1 MSKTSTI
8 GSAKSSMKRKNS
20 IWHALP
26 YIAPHFIIFAVFG
39 IIPIIFGIG
48 LAFTRWN
55 MVGAPKFVGLQN
67 FAKIFDP
74 STYFYSIFWRD
85 LGHTLLFVLVSVP
98 LTIIVPLL
106 LAVALSKKGLKGAG
120 LFQAIFY
127 IPGLISIAAGAL
139 VWRMVFNSQFGLLN
153 TTFHTDI
160 NWLGK
165 NPYAW
170 ITIFVLVLWAGIG
183 GNLVIYRSALSG
195 VDESLYEA
203 AKVDG
208 AGPVRIFFSI
218 TLPEIKLPL
227 FYTTIMTTTGFA
239 TVDFSLWP
247 TFCRMALVMM
257 MFTGACAGSTAG
269 GIKLSRIL
277 ILCKSLKRELKRLA
291 HPNHV
296 SVVKMDGQGVEE
308 RVVSAAGS
316 FLTAYLLVLLVG
328 ALVVSWDNFGFQESF
343 AASLTCISNVGPG
356 LGILGPMEN
365 FSILSPLSKVV
376 LSVEMLMGRLELMP
390 LMALLLRSTWRD

>member
-98 LTIIVPLL
+98 LTSIVPLL

-208 AGPVRIFFSI
+208 AGPIRIFFSI

-227 FYTTIMTTTGFA
+227 FYTTIMTTTGAFN
-239 TVDFSLWP
+239 VWGQP
-247 TFCRMALVMM
+247 VMLTNGGPNYQTQVLLM
-257 MFTGACAGSTAG
+257 DIRNLAFPAGPA
-269 GIKLSRIL
+269 
-277 ILCKSLKRELKRLA
+277 
-291 HPNHV
+291 
-296 SVVKMDGQGVEE
+296 
-308 RVVSAAGS
+308 AAGM
-316 FLTAYLLVLLVG
+316 
-328 ALVVSWDNFGFQESF
+328 
-343 AASLTCISNVGPG
+343 ASA
-356 LGILGPMEN
+356 
-365 FSILSPLSKVV
+365 
-376 LSVEMLMGRLELMP
+376 
-390 LMALLLRSTWRD
+390 MALLLGIILMAIAAIQLIFMNKED

>member
-1 MSKTSTI
+1 MSKASTI

-227 FYTTIMTTTGFA
+227 FYTTIMTTTRLQRVGPAGHADQRRTELPDPGAADGYQEPRVPRRPCGRRHGF
-239 TVDFSLWP
+239 
-247 TFCRMALVMM
+247 RN
-257 MFTGACAGSTAG
+257 
-269 GIKLSRIL
+269 GI
-277 ILCKSLKRELKRLA
+277 
-291 HPNHV
+291 
-296 SVVKMDGQGVEE
+296 
-308 RVVSAAGS
+308 AAGHHPD
-316 FLTAYLLVLLVG
+316 G
-328 ALVVSWDNFGFQESF
+328 H
-343 AASLTCISNVGPG
+343 
-356 LGILGPMEN
+356 
-365 FSILSPLSKVV
+365 
-376 LSVEMLMGRLELMP
+376 R
-390 LMALLLRSTWRD
+390 RDPADLHE

>member
-1 MSKTSTI
+1 
-8 GSAKSSMKRKNS
+8 MKRKNS

-183 GNLVIYRSALSG
+183 GNLVIW
-195 VDESLYEA
+195 
-203 AKVDG
+203 
-208 AGPVRIFFSI
+208 
-218 TLPEIKLPL
+218 
-227 FYTTIMTTTGFA
+227 
-239 TVDFSLWP
+239 DFQ
-247 TFCRMALVMM
+247 
-257 MFTGACAGSTAG
+257 
-269 GIKLSRIL
+269 
-277 ILCKSLKRELKRLA
+277 
-291 HPNHV
+291 V
-296 SVVKMDGQGVEE
+296 S
-308 RVVSAAGS
+308 
-316 FLTAYLLVLLVG
+316 
-328 ALVVSWDNFGFQESF
+328 
-343 AASLTCISNVGPG
+343 
-356 LGILGPMEN
+356 
-365 FSILSPLSKVV
+365 
-376 LSVEMLMGRLELMP
+376 
-390 LMALLLRSTWRD
+390 

>member
-1 MSKTSTI
+1 
-8 GSAKSSMKRKNS
+8 
-20 IWHALP
+20 
-26 YIAPHFIIFAVFG
+26 
-39 IIPIIFGIG
+39 
-48 LAFTRWN
+48 

-170 ITIFVLVLWAGIG
+170 ITIFV
-183 GNLVIYRSALSG
+183 IYRSALSG

-208 AGPVRIFFSI
+208 AGPVRIFFYI

-227 FYTTIMTTTGFA
+227 FYTTIMTTTGAFN
-239 TVDFSLWP
+239 VWGQP
-247 TFCRMALVMM
+247 VMLTNGGPNYQTQGLLM
-257 MFTGACAGSTAG
+257 DIRNLAFPAGPA
-269 GIKLSRIL
+269 
-277 ILCKSLKRELKRLA
+277 
-291 HPNHV
+291 
-296 SVVKMDGQGVEE
+296 
-308 RVVSAAGS
+308 AAGM
-316 FLTAYLLVLLVG
+316 
-328 ALVVSWDNFGFQESF
+328 
-343 AASLTCISNVGPG
+343 ASA
-356 LGILGPMEN
+356 
-365 FSILSPLSKVV
+365 
-376 LSVEMLMGRLELMP
+376 
-390 LMALLLRSTWRD
+390 MALLLGIILMAIAAIQLIFMNKED

>member
-1 MSKTSTI
+1 MSKASTI

-208 AGPVRIFFSI
+208 AGPVRISS
-218 TLPEIKLPL
+218 PSP
-227 FYTTIMTTTGFA
+227 
-239 TVDFSLWP
+239 
-247 TFCRMALVMM
+247 CRKSS
-257 MFTGACAGSTAG
+257 CRCSTPP
-269 GIKLSRIL
+269 S
-277 ILCKSLKRELKRLA
+277 
-291 HPNHV
+291 
-296 SVVKMDGQGVEE
+296 
-308 RVVSAAGS
+308 
-316 FLTAYLLVLLVG
+316 
-328 ALVVSWDNFGFQESF
+328 
-343 AASLTCISNVGPG
+343 
-356 LGILGPMEN
+356 
-365 FSILSPLSKVV
+365 
-376 LSVEMLMGRLELMP
+376 
-390 LMALLLRSTWRD
+390 

>member
-139 VWRMVFNSQFGLLN
+139 VWRM
-153 TTFHTDI
+153 
-160 NWLGK
+160 
-165 NPYAW
+165 
-170 ITIFVLVLWAGIG
+170 
-183 GNLVIYRSALSG
+183 
-195 VDESLYEA
+195 ES
-203 AKVDG
+203 
-208 AGPVRIFFSI
+208 
-218 TLPEIKLPL
+218 
-227 FYTTIMTTTGFA
+227 
-239 TVDFSLWP
+239 
-247 TFCRMALVMM
+247 
-257 MFTGACAGSTAG
+257 STP
-269 GIKLSRIL
+269 S
-277 ILCKSLKRELKRLA
+277 
-291 HPNHV
+291 
-296 SVVKMDGQGVEE
+296 SV
-308 RVVSAAGS
+308 
-316 FLTAYLLVLLVG
+316 
-328 ALVVSWDNFGFQESF
+328 
-343 AASLTCISNVGPG
+343 C
-356 LGILGPMEN
+356 
-365 FSILSPLSKVV
+365 
-376 LSVEMLMGRLELMP
+376 
-390 LMALLLRSTWRD
+390 

>member
-183 GNLVIYRSALSG
+183 GTSSSTVPRSPAWTRASTKPRRST
-195 VDESLYEA
+195 E
-203 AKVDG
+203 
-208 AGPVRIFFSI
+208 PVRSGSSS
-218 TLPEIKLPL
+218 PSP
-227 FYTTIMTTTGFA
+227 
-239 TVDFSLWP
+239 
-247 TFCRMALVMM
+247 CRKSS
-257 MFTGACAGSTAG
+257 CRCSTPP
-269 GIKLSRIL
+269 S
-277 ILCKSLKRELKRLA
+277 
-291 HPNHV
+291 
-296 SVVKMDGQGVEE
+296 
-308 RVVSAAGS
+308 
-316 FLTAYLLVLLVG
+316 
-328 ALVVSWDNFGFQESF
+328 
-343 AASLTCISNVGPG
+343 
-356 LGILGPMEN
+356 
-365 FSILSPLSKVV
+365 
-376 LSVEMLMGRLELMP
+376 
-390 LMALLLRSTWRD
+390 

>member
-153 TTFHTDI
+153 TTFHTKI
-160 NWLGK
+160 IAEAPESL
-165 NPYAW
+165 
-170 ITIFVLVLWAGIG
+170 LWAGIG

-227 FYTTIMTTTGFA
+227 FYTTIMTTTGAFN
-239 TVDFSLWP
+239 VWGQP
-247 TFCRMALVMM
+247 VMLTNGGPNYQTQVLLM
-257 MFTGACAGSTAG
+257 DIRNLAFPAGPA
-269 GIKLSRIL
+269 
-277 ILCKSLKRELKRLA
+277 
-291 HPNHV
+291 
-296 SVVKMDGQGVEE
+296 
-308 RVVSAAGS
+308 AAGM
-316 FLTAYLLVLLVG
+316 
-328 ALVVSWDNFGFQESF
+328 
-343 AASLTCISNVGPG
+343 ASA
-356 LGILGPMEN
+356 
-365 FSILSPLSKVV
+365 
-376 LSVEMLMGRLELMP
+376 
-390 LMALLLRSTWRD
+390 MALLLGIILMAIAAIQLIFMNKED

>member
-195 VDESLYEA
+195 VDREPLRSREGRRSRSGQDLLLHYPAGNQA
-203 AKVDG
+203 AVVLHHHHDHHG
-208 AGPVRIFFSI
+208 RLQRVGPAGHADNGGPNYQTQVLLMDIRNLAFPAGP
-218 TLPEIKLPL
+218 
-227 FYTTIMTTTGFA
+227 A
-239 TVDFSLWP
+239 
-247 TFCRMALVMM
+247 
-257 MFTGACAGSTAG
+257 
-269 GIKLSRIL
+269 
-277 ILCKSLKRELKRLA
+277 
-291 HPNHV
+291 
-296 SVVKMDGQGVEE
+296 
-308 RVVSAAGS
+308 AAGM
-316 FLTAYLLVLLVG
+316 
-328 ALVVSWDNFGFQESF
+328 
-343 AASLTCISNVGPG
+343 ASA
-356 LGILGPMEN
+356 
-365 FSILSPLSKVV
+365 
-376 LSVEMLMGRLELMP
+376 
-390 LMALLLRSTWRD
+390 MALLLGIILMAIAAIQLIFMNKED

>member
-139 VWRMVFNSQFGLLN
+139 VWR
-153 TTFHTDI
+153 
-160 NWLGK
+160 GK

-227 FYTTIMTTTGFA
+227 FYTTIMTTTGAFN
-239 TVDFSLWP
+239 VWGQP
-247 TFCRMALVMM
+247 VMLTNGGPNYQTQVLLM
-257 MFTGACAGSTAG
+257 DIRNLAFPAGPA
-269 GIKLSRIL
+269 
-277 ILCKSLKRELKRLA
+277 
-291 HPNHV
+291 
-296 SVVKMDGQGVEE
+296 
-308 RVVSAAGS
+308 AAGM
-316 FLTAYLLVLLVG
+316 
-328 ALVVSWDNFGFQESF
+328 
-343 AASLTCISNVGPG
+343 ASA
-356 LGILGPMEN
+356 
-365 FSILSPLSKVV
+365 
-376 LSVEMLMGRLELMP
+376 
-390 LMALLLRSTWRD
+390 MALLLGIILMAIAAIQLIFMNKED

>member
-8 GSAKSSMKRKNS
+8 GSAASSMKRKNS

-55 MVGAPKFVGLQN
+55 MVGSPQFAGLQN

-85 LGHTLLFVLVSVP
+85 LWHTLIFVLISVP

-106 LAVALSKKGLKGAG
+106 LAVALGKKGLKGAG

-160 NWLGK
+160 NVWGQPVMLTNGGP
-165 NPYAW
+165 NYQ
-170 ITIFVLVLWAGIG
+170 TQVLLMDIR
-183 GNLVIYRSALSG
+183 NLAFP
-195 VDESLYEA
+195 
-203 AKVDG
+203 
-208 AGPVRIFFSI
+208 AGP
-218 TLPEIKLPL
+218 
-227 FYTTIMTTTGFA
+227 A
-239 TVDFSLWP
+239 
-247 TFCRMALVMM
+247 
-257 MFTGACAGSTAG
+257 
-269 GIKLSRIL
+269 
-277 ILCKSLKRELKRLA
+277 
-291 HPNHV
+291 
-296 SVVKMDGQGVEE
+296 
-308 RVVSAAGS
+308 AAGM
-316 FLTAYLLVLLVG
+316 
-328 ALVVSWDNFGFQESF
+328 
-343 AASLTCISNVGPG
+343 ASA
-356 LGILGPMEN
+356 
-365 FSILSPLSKVV
+365 
-376 LSVEMLMGRLELMP
+376 
-390 LMALLLRSTWRD
+390 MALLLGIILMAIAAIQLIFMNKED

>member
-170 ITIFVLVLWAGIG
+170 ITIFVLVRWA
-183 GNLVIYRSALSG
+183 
-195 VDESLYEA
+195 YEA

-227 FYTTIMTTTGFA
+227 FYTTIMTTTGAFN
-239 TVDFSLWP
+239 VWGQP
-247 TFCRMALVMM
+247 VMLTNGGPNYQTQVLLM
-257 MFTGACAGSTAG
+257 DIRNLAFPAGPA
-269 GIKLSRIL
+269 
-277 ILCKSLKRELKRLA
+277 
-291 HPNHV
+291 
-296 SVVKMDGQGVEE
+296 
-308 RVVSAAGS
+308 AAGM
-316 FLTAYLLVLLVG
+316 
-328 ALVVSWDNFGFQESF
+328 
-343 AASLTCISNVGPG
+343 ASA
-356 LGILGPMEN
+356 
-365 FSILSPLSKVV
+365 
-376 LSVEMLMGRLELMP
+376 
-390 LMALLLRSTWRD
+390 MALLLGIILMAIAAIQLIFMNKED

>member
-1 MSKTSTI
+1 MSKASTI

-39 IIPIIFGIG
+39 IIPIVFGIG

-153 TTFHTDI
+153 TTFHSDI

-183 GNLVIYRSALSG
+183 GNLASSTVPRSPAWTRASTKPRRST
-195 VDESLYEA
+195 E
-203 AKVDG
+203 
-208 AGPVRIFFSI
+208 PVRSGSSS
-218 TLPEIKLPL
+218 PSP
-227 FYTTIMTTTGFA
+227 
-239 TVDFSLWP
+239 
-247 TFCRMALVMM
+247 CRKSS
-257 MFTGACAGSTAG
+257 CRCSTPP
-269 GIKLSRIL
+269 S
-277 ILCKSLKRELKRLA
+277 
-291 HPNHV
+291 
-296 SVVKMDGQGVEE
+296 
-308 RVVSAAGS
+308 
-316 FLTAYLLVLLVG
+316 
-328 ALVVSWDNFGFQESF
+328 
-343 AASLTCISNVGPG
+343 
-356 LGILGPMEN
+356 
-365 FSILSPLSKVV
+365 
-376 LSVEMLMGRLELMP
+376 
-390 LMALLLRSTWRD
+390 

>member
-26 YIAPHFIIFAVFG
+26 YIAPHFIIFAV
-39 IIPIIFGIG
+39 FGIG

-227 FYTTIMTTTGFA
+227 FYTTIMTTTGAFN
-239 TVDFSLWP
+239 VWGQP
-247 TFCRMALVMM
+247 VMLTNGGPNYQTQVLLM
-257 MFTGACAGSTAG
+257 DIRNLAFPAGPA
-269 GIKLSRIL
+269 
-277 ILCKSLKRELKRLA
+277 
-291 HPNHV
+291 
-296 SVVKMDGQGVEE
+296 
-308 RVVSAAGS
+308 AAGM
-316 FLTAYLLVLLVG
+316 
-328 ALVVSWDNFGFQESF
+328 
-343 AASLTCISNVGPG
+343 ASA
-356 LGILGPMEN
+356 
-365 FSILSPLSKVV
+365 
-376 LSVEMLMGRLELMP
+376 
-390 LMALLLRSTWRD
+390 MALLLGIILMAIAAIQLIFMNKED

>member
-153 TTFHTDI
+153 TTFPHRHQ
-160 NWLGK
+160 L
-165 NPYAW
+165 A
-170 ITIFVLVLWAGIG
+170 
-183 GNLVIYRSALSG
+183 RQ
-195 VDESLYEA
+195 E
-203 AKVDG
+203 
-208 AGPVRIFFSI
+208 PVRMDHHLR
-218 TLPEIKLPL
+218 TRAVGRYRRQPRHLPFRALRRGREPL
-227 FYTTIMTTTGFA
+227 RSREGRRSRSGQ
-239 TVDFSLWP
+239 DLLLHHP
-247 TFCRMALVMM
+247 
-257 MFTGACAGSTAG
+257 AG
-269 GIKLSRIL
+269 
-277 ILCKSLKRELKRLA
+277 
-291 HPNHV
+291 N
-296 SVVKMDGQGVEE
+296 Q
-308 RVVSAAGS
+308 AA
-316 FLTAYLLVLLVG
+316 
-328 ALVVSWDNFGFQESF
+328 
-343 AASLTCISNVGPG
+343 
-356 LGILGPMEN
+356 
-365 FSILSPLSKVV
+365 VV
-376 LSVEMLMGRLELMP
+376 LHHHHDHHGRLQRG
-390 LMALLLRSTWRD
+390 ASRSC

>member
-1 MSKTSTI
+1 MSKASTI

-39 IIPIIFGIG
+39 IIPIVFGIG

-153 TTFHTDI
+153 TTFHSDI

-170 ITIFVLVLWAGIG
+170 ITIFVLVLWAASAATSSST
-183 GNLVIYRSALSG
+183 VPRSPAWTRASTKPRRST
-195 VDESLYEA
+195 E
-203 AKVDG
+203 
-208 AGPVRIFFSI
+208 PVRS
-218 TLPEIKLPL
+218 
-227 FYTTIMTTTGFA
+227 
-239 TVDFSLWP
+239 
-247 TFCRMALVMM
+247 
-257 MFTGACAGSTAG
+257 GS
-269 GIKLSRIL
+269 S
-277 ILCKSLKRELKRLA
+277 
-291 HPNHV
+291 
-296 SVVKMDGQGVEE
+296 
-308 RVVSAAGS
+308 
-316 FLTAYLLVLLVG
+316 
-328 ALVVSWDNFGFQESF
+328 
-343 AASLTCISNVGPG
+343 
-356 LGILGPMEN
+356 
-365 FSILSPLSKVV
+365 SPLPCRKS
-376 LSVEMLMGRLELMP
+376 SCRC
-390 LMALLLRSTWRD
+390 STPPS

>member
-1 MSKTSTI
+1 MSKASTI

-39 IIPIIFGIG
+39 IIPIVFGIG

-153 TTFHTDI
+153 TTFHSDI

-227 FYTTIMTTTGFA
+227 FYTTIHDHHGRLQRVGPAGHADQRRTELPDPGAADGYQKPRVPRRPCGRRHGF
-239 TVDFSLWP
+239 
-247 TFCRMALVMM
+247 RN
-257 MFTGACAGSTAG
+257 
-269 GIKLSRIL
+269 GI
-277 ILCKSLKRELKRLA
+277 
-291 HPNHV
+291 
-296 SVVKMDGQGVEE
+296 
-308 RVVSAAGS
+308 AAGHHPD
-316 FLTAYLLVLLVG
+316 G
-328 ALVVSWDNFGFQESF
+328 H
-343 AASLTCISNVGPG
+343 
-356 LGILGPMEN
+356 
-365 FSILSPLSKVV
+365 
-376 LSVEMLMGRLELMP
+376 R
-390 LMALLLRSTWRD
+390 RDPADLHE